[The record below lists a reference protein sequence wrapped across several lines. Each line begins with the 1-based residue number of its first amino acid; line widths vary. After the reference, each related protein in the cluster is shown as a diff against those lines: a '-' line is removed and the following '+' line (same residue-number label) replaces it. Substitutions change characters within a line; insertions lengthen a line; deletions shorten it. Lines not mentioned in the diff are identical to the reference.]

1 MTGRRSGDRPWSGRS
16 TCSGTSGRADRCWRN
31 IHRVVAGDGYS
42 LPMRNVRDAAP
53 LMREVLG
60 ESLREQRTAQGR
72 TLREVSQNARVS
84 LGYLSEIERG
94 QKEASSELL
103 AAICGALDVPLSIVL
118 DDVSQRLASYES
130 VALLRVVPVAA
141 A

>member
-1 MTGRRSGDRPWSGRS
+1 
-16 TCSGTSGRADRCWRN
+16 
-31 IHRVVAGDGYS
+31 
-42 LPMRNVRDAAP
+42 
-53 LMREVLG
+53 MREVLG

-72 TLREVSQNARVS
+72 TLREVSQDARVS

-118 DDVSQRLASYES
+118 DDVSQRLVSYET

>member
-1 MTGRRSGDRPWSGRS
+1 
-16 TCSGTSGRADRCWRN
+16 
-31 IHRVVAGDGYS
+31 
-42 LPMRNVRDAAP
+42 MRNVRDAAP

-72 TLREVSQNARVS
+72 TLREVSHAARVS

-103 AAICGALDVPLSIVL
+103 AAICGALDLPLSLVL
-118 DDVSQRLASYES
+118 HDVSHRLVAYES
-130 VALLRVVPVAA
+130 VAVLPLVPVAA

>member
-1 MTGRRSGDRPWSGRS
+1 
-16 TCSGTSGRADRCWRN
+16 
-31 IHRVVAGDGYS
+31 
-42 LPMRNVRDAAP
+42 MRNVRDAAP

-60 ESLREQRTAQGR
+60 ESLREQRTGQGR
-72 TLREVSQNARVS
+72 TLREVSHDARVS

-103 AAICGALDVPLSIVL
+103 AAICGALDLPLSLVL
-118 DDVSQRLASYES
+118 DDVSHRLAAYES
-130 VALLRVVPVAA
+130 VAMLPLVPVAA

>member
-1 MTGRRSGDRPWSGRS
+1 
-16 TCSGTSGRADRCWRN
+16 
-31 IHRVVAGDGYS
+31 
-42 LPMRNVRDAAP
+42 MRNVRDAAP

-72 TLREVSQNARVS
+72 TLREVSQDARVS

-103 AAICGALDVPLSIVL
+103 AAICGALDVLLSIVL
-118 DDVSQRLASYES
+118 DDVSQRLVSYES
-130 VALLRVVPVAA
+130 VAMLRVVPVAA

>member
-1 MTGRRSGDRPWSGRS
+1 
-16 TCSGTSGRADRCWRN
+16 
-31 IHRVVAGDGYS
+31 
-42 LPMRNVRDAAP
+42 MRNVRDAAP

-72 TLREVSQNARVS
+72 TLREVSQDARVS

-130 VALLRVVPVAA
+130 VAMLRVVRVAA
-141 A
+141 S

>member
-1 MTGRRSGDRPWSGRS
+1 
-16 TCSGTSGRADRCWRN
+16 
-31 IHRVVAGDGYS
+31 
-42 LPMRNVRDAAP
+42 MRNFRDAAP

-72 TLREVSQNARVS
+72 TLREVSQDARVS

-118 DDVSQRLASYES
+118 DDVSQRLASHES
-130 VALLRVVPVAA
+130 VAMMRVVPVAA